1 MLFVN
6 SANENNLLLIVYM
19 FLYNISLISLFWC
32 ILNTISVNTK
42 TLYSLNEFSFNS
54 FTILNLTILLFSM
67 AGVPPFAGFFSKLF
81 IMLLL
86 LNNNFFILYFFFFIL
101 IFLGLYFYIQ
111 NIKFL
116 YSTNLQ
122 TSNLPFFTIERV
134 LPIYLY
140 FTITV
145 LLLLVLGMV
154 YIDDVCLLF
163 TWICS

>member
-1 MLFVN
+1 MLFIN
-6 SANENNLLLIVYM
+6 SATENNLLLLVYM
-19 FLYNISLISLFWC
+19 FLYNISLISLFWS

-54 FTILNLTILLFSM
+54 FATLNLTILLFSM
-67 AGVPPFAGFFSKLF
+67 AGVPPFVGFFSKLF

-122 TSNLPFFTIERV
+122 TSNLPFFTVERV
-134 LPIYLY
+134 LPVYIY

-145 LLLLVLGMV
+145 LLLLILGMV
-154 YIDDVCLLF
+154 YIDDICLLF
-163 TWICS
+163 TWLCS